1 MPWLISSTTRN
12 DTLDSDC
19 IAIKYMIVD
28 TERSYEDRGQEI
40 VRIHQLDAD
49 LL

>member
-28 TERSYEDRGQEI
+28 TERSYEDRVQDI
-40 VRIHQLDAD
+40 VKIRLLYAD
-49 LL
+49 LS